1 MATREHVELPF
12 EYRNEA
18 QVTVLS
24 RTDGDVL
31 VPLVSFLSSEPLSAI
46 RMSLDLLPQL
56 FNFGLV
62 VLQAGAEM
70 VLHFIHLRLW
80 WEQVKQIL
88 YLEDSLR
95 LSANNSESI
104 FHTLALVIRSVAHRC
119 LLRGCDGVLEELLG
133 DPHPQFLFGF
143 NVLGFVSV
151 DLSQVNVFAVEG
163 KLDSLVVEVE
173 DAVQD
178 DLRLLH

>member
-1 MATREHVELPF
+1 
-12 EYRNEA
+12 
-18 QVTVLS
+18 
-24 RTDGDVL
+24 
-31 VPLVSFLSSEPLSAI
+31 
-46 RMSLDLLPQL
+46 
-56 FNFGLV
+56 
-62 VLQAGAEM
+62 
-70 VLHFIHLRLW
+70 
-80 WEQVKQIL
+80 
-88 YLEDSLR
+88 

-104 FHTLALVIRSVAHRC
+104 FHTLAFVIRSVAHRC